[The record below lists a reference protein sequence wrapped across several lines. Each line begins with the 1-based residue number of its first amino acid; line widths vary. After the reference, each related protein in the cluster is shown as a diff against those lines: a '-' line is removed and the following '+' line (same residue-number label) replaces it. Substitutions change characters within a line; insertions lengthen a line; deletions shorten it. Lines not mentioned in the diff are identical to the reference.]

1 MENWEFPLWELFS
14 LLQKAKFPLGIGE
27 YKLLIEALS
36 QLEEEEIKDSET
48 LKRLCCA
55 LWVKSSSDELRFEAY
70 FQQIFSDDN
79 RGGDEKIVV
88 PPQGSILQQIRTSL
102 YRLLRGKN
110 IALILGILSLLGLG
124 TWGVIKNIESHQK
137 LDSSIESPITNE
149 TSPKLP
155 TPPSTTNESKPS
167 QDPKMPIAPPK
178 EEIYHRPLYI
188 LLFLFL
194 GSSGMGYWVWLLI
207 QQRKKKTSLLSKS
220 SQMIAILPTQLT
232 PDYFPITSRQM
243 KQIWRQARSLVRAG
257 PPTELDVKA
266 TVSEISRQGF
276 LLNPVLI
283 PRRVNRTQLLL
294 LLDVSGSMV
303 PFQTLSYQLAQ
314 TAYESGRFHQT
325 WVYYFCNYPGQ
336 YLYQDSHCLQGQPI
350 EAILPQLHPNYAG
363 VLVVSDGGAI
373 RGNFNPVRLRRTQ
386 EFIAEL
392 KRYTDKL
399 SWLNP
404 LPPHRWHKTTAG
416 AIAKE
421 IPMFELNQTG
431 FEAALLAWRRR

>member
-55 LWVKSSSDELRFEAY
+55 LWVKSSADELRFEAY

-79 RGGDEKIVV
+79 PEGDENEISEDKR
-88 PPQGSILQQIRTSL
+88 SILQQIRAFIPN
-102 YRLLRGKN
+102 LLRGKN
-110 IALILGILSLLGLG
+110 IALILGSLSLLGLG
-124 TWGVIKNIESHQK
+124 TLGVIKNIESSK
-137 LDSSIESPITNE
+137 KPSIESPPPINNSTDTPTSSATPE
-149 TSPKLP
+149 KPESSPKPKP
-155 TPPSTTNESKPS
+155 TPKPLSKP
-167 QDPKMPIAPPK
+167 
-178 EEIYHRPLYI
+178 YHQPFYI
-188 LLFLFL
+188 FLSFFL

-207 QQRKKKTSLLSKS
+207 QERKKKTSLLSKS

-303 PFQTLSYQLAQ
+303 PFQALSDQLAQ

-373 RGNFNPVRLRRTQ
+373 RGNFNPIRLNRTQ

-431 FEAALLAWRRR
+431 FETALLAWRRR